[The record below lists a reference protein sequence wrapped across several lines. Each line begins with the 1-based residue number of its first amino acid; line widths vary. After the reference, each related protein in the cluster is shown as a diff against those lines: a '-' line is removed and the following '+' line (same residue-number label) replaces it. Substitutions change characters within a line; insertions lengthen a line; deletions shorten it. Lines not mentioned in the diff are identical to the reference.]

1 MKLAFS
7 TNAFKNYQ
15 LDRSIEIIRNIGYE
29 GVELLCDIP
38 HAYPKN
44 MNEKSILDLKLLIE
58 KLGIEI
64 SNLNAFTLYAIS
76 DVYHPS
82 WIEDDEKLRNMRI
95 EHTIECIKMAKKLG
109 AKNISIEPGGPIYE
123 NNIIPTIGEIKNL
136 KKIFFKGIEK
146 VLPFAEKERI
156 KILIEPEPSLL
167 LENSRDFLQFIK
179 MYGPS
184 DYLKLN
190 FDIGHFYCVGEDL
203 NEAVYNLAEHIEHF
217 HIEDIGSD
225 RVHKHLIPGAGSIDF
240 RSVFK
245 AIKEIGYKDFVTIEL
260 YPYQDTPKEAAE
272 ESFMFIKKILSTIS

>member
-15 LDRSIEIIRNIGYE
+15 LEKSIEIIGNLGYE

-44 MNEKSILDLKLLIE
+44 MSEKSIANIKFLIE
-58 KLGIEI
+58 RLGMEI

-82 WIEDDEKLRNMRI
+82 WIEYDEKLRDIRM

-109 AKNISIEPGGPIYE
+109 AKNISTEPGGPFYK
-123 NNIIPTIGEIKNL
+123 NNSIPSIGEIKNL
-136 KKIFFKGIEK
+136 KQIFYKGIEK
-146 VLPFAEKERI
+146 VLPFAEKEKI

-167 LENSRDFLQFIK
+167 LENSRDFLEFIK
-179 MYGPS
+179 MCGPS

-190 FDIGHFYCVGEDL
+190 FDIGHFYCVEDL
-203 NEAVYNLAEHIEHF
+203 NVAIYKLAEYIEHF
-217 HIEDIGSD
+217 HLEDIGKD
-225 RVHKHLIPGAGSIDF
+225 RVHKHLVPGTGAINF
-240 RSVFK
+240 KSVFK
-245 AIKEIGYKDFVTIEL
+245 AINEIGYKDFVTVEL
-260 YPYQDTPKEAAE
+260 YPYQDHPEEVAE
-272 ESFMFIKKILSTIS
+272 ESLNFIKKILFTL